1 MSSEILIQLIIA
13 VLFGAIIGLEREY
26 KGKEAGLQ
34 TYSLVSLGSCLLM
47 VIGFNILSI
56 FSSVPG
62 INFDPLRLILAVA
75 TGIGFIGGGVI
86 IHKEAKVE
94 GITTAAGLWAA
105 AAIGVAVGVK
115 LYSVALTAL
124 ILSTIILIGFGELEK
139 QIFKNRK

>member
-1 MSSEILIQLIIA
+1 MNPEILLQLTIA
-13 VLFGAIIGLEREY
+13 VLFGAIIGLEREF

-47 VIGFNILSI
+47 VIGFNILNTFPSTA
-56 FSSVPG
+56 G
-62 INFDPLRLILAVA
+62 DPLRLILAVA

-105 AAIGVAVGVK
+105 AAIGVAVGAK
-115 LYSVALTAL
+115 LYLVALTAL
-124 ILSTIILIGFGELEK
+124 VLSTIILIGFGELEK
-139 QIFKNRK
+139 KIFKKHK

>member
-1 MSSEILIQLIIA
+1 MSSEVLIQLIVA

-34 TYSLVSLGSCLLM
+34 TYSLVSLGSCLLV
-47 VIGFNILSI
+47 VIGFNILEM
-56 FSSVPG
+56 FSYAAG

-105 AAIGVAVGVK
+105 AAIGVAVGTR
-115 LYSVALTAL
+115 LYLVAFSAL

-139 QIFKNRK
+139 KIFKNHK